1 MLDASVCEI
10 APAKINLH
18 LRVGCK
24 RTDGFHEIES
34 IFQAISL
41 FDCVS
46 VRVSEVFSLRC
57 VNFDLPTENSLT
69 KAYNVFCAMTGFQKP
84 VEIAALKRIPTC
96 AGLGGASTDA
106 VALLKALNRLSG
118 AGLSERELSSLALEV
133 GSDCPFFVKAG
144 AAFVAGRGEIVEP
157 IKSASGCGL
166 LLVPHAKSRTEQ
178 AYALLDKTRTSGSV
192 ELTRERKSRLI
203 AMYATGEFSTWR
215 GSSEL
220 FVNDFEKVIFENRR
234 EVAEAKDALLKAGA
248 DFALM
253 TGSGSVVFGLFQSS
267 ERLRSA
273 EINLKKR
280 FRFCEPFVFI

>member
-18 LRVGCK
+18 LRVGGK

-34 IFQAISL
+34 IFQTISL

-46 VRVSEVFSLRC
+46 VRVSEAFSLRC
-57 VNFDLPTENSLT
+57 VNFDLPAENSLT
-69 KAYNVFCAMTGFQKP
+69 KAYKVFCAKTGFQKP
-84 VEIAALKRIPTC
+84 VEITVLKCIPAC

-118 AGLSERELSSLALEV
+118 IELSETELEGLALEV

-166 LLVPHAKSRTEQ
+166 LLVPEAKIQTER
-178 AYALLDKTRTSGSV
+178 AYAMLDEERKAVCV
-192 ELTRERKSRLI
+192 ELTGGRKKRLL
-203 AMYATGEFSTWR
+203 AMCAIEDFSAWGGNT
-215 GSSEL
+215 EL
-220 FVNDFEKVIFENRR
+220 FVNDFEKVIFENHR